1 MAAWTK
7 VVAMKVIGKVYL
19 WDTFE
24 SGINKIAKGLNR
36 VRKRTSQKL
45 FQGSWLKL
53 PEGWS

>member
-1 MAAWTK
+1 MTAWTK
-7 VVAMKVIGKVYL
+7 VVAMKVIGNVYL

-36 VRKRTSQKL
+36 VRKRTRQKL

-53 PEGWS
+53 PEDWS